1 MGIRLNREYRIKF
14 YLNARHFII
23 IDGHKGETHPHTW
36 EMVLDIRFGRS
47 SFVEFRTFERGISDY
62 LSKYQNRT
70 MNDIAPFDSVL
81 PTLENIVDV
90 FAEDFYTIIHDI
102 GGVLTRIEASDL
114 VAWLSD
120 ATASAGVTQPADYN
134 TATLKTWLS
143 DSANAYAYAYGAT
156 IGDSGWGDWPGIKLI
171 QSNANPSLFYSAD
184 LSDKSLG
191 NGTVIFNN
199 SSDQLEEVSISI
211 SNGDKWLL
219 KNGSFVRGTI
229 DSLSGGDSLDVG
241 RLPSLP
247 ASLEAEVTVVG
258 VYKSVWAT
266 APEKA
271 YIHVYDGSESVPNV
285 DWPGREMKNGGEYFY
300 FAIPAAWFNDES
312 KITVIVHDNNGE
324 GGKVYSEKQVEKT
337 KNIFVTSNNEAE
349 PWN

>member
-1 MGIRLNREYRIKF
+1 MKNCF
-14 YLNARHFII
+14 YLPLIFLAGGLFLLSLTFY
-23 IDGHKGETHPHTW
+23 GCKGDLIE
-36 EMVLDIRFGRS
+36 DDDS
-47 SFVEFRTFERGISDY
+47 S
-62 LSKYQNRT
+62 
-70 MNDIAPFDSVL
+70 
-81 PTLENIVDV
+81 
-90 FAEDFYTIIHDI
+90 
-102 GGVLTRIEASDL
+102 TRIGIDL
-114 VAWLSD
+114 SSNA
-120 ATASAGVTQPADYN
+120 ASADWTDVY
-134 TATLKTWLS
+134 
-143 DSANAYAYAYGAT
+143 AYAYAYGAT